1 MINLKFPYS
10 EEDIRK
16 LKVGDMVNITG
27 TLLTGRDA
35 VHKRLHEGTAPPI
48 PFEGHIIYH

>member
-35 VHKRLHEGTAPPI
+35 VHKDFMREQSHRSR
-48 PFEGHIIYH
+48 